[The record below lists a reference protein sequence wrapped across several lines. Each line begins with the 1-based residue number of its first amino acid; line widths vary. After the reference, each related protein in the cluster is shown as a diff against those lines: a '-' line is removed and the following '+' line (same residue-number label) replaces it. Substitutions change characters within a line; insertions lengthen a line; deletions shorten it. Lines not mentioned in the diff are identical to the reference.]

1 MYKEMKVYLLLCVVL
16 FAFVL
21 AGCSGSGKSDIKT
34 EDPDKAFDI
43 AKVSYDKKDY
53 VQAIEDF
60 SLIKVK
66 FSGTSISDKA
76 QYYLGLSYLK
86 QQEYILA
93 AYEFEY
99 LLKNYATS
107 KYATEG
113 RFQLAM
119 CYFGMSPKWPL
130 DQTYTRQAITEFKNF
145 LELFPTDKNAPE
157 AEAKIKELRN
167 KLALKE
173 LKAAELY
180 NTMENYKAATLYY
193 DNVVNEYYDTDY
205 ADDALYG
212 KIKTL
217 ITRKKYALAKTE
229 IERFETKF
237 PGSNLLL
244 KVKSLINTIPSE

>member
-1 MYKEMKVYLLLCVVL
+1 MNKEMKVYLLLCVV
-16 FAFVL
+16 VL
-21 AGCSGSGKSDIKT
+21 AVLISGCSGSGKSNINT
-34 EDPDKAFDI
+34 EDPDKAFEI
-43 AKVSYDKKDY
+43 AKTNFDKKDY

-76 QYYLGLSYLK
+76 QYFLGMSYLLQK
-86 QQEYILA
+86 EYILA
-93 AYEFEY
+93 AYEYEY
-99 LLKNYATS
+99 LLKNYGTS
-107 KYATEG
+107 KYAADG

-119 CYFGMSPKWPL
+119 CYFGLSPKYAL
-130 DQTYTRQAITEFKNF
+130 DQLYTHQAIAEFKNF
-145 LELFPTDKNAPE
+145 LELYPTDKNSPE

-180 NTMENYKAATLYY
+180 NTMNDNKAATLYY
-193 DNVVNEYYDTDY
+193 ENIVNEYFDTDY

-212 KIKTL
+212 KIKVL
-217 ITRKKYALAKTE
+217 IERKKYDDAKKE

-237 PGSNLLL
+237 AGSNLLG
-244 KVKSLINTIPSE
+244 KVKNLKNTLPL

>member
-1 MYKEMKVYLLLCVVL
+1 MKIYLSLCVIL
-16 FAFVL
+16 LAFIV

-34 EDPDKAFDI
+34 EDPEKAFDI
-43 AKVSYDKKDY
+43 AKANYDKKDY

-66 FSGTSISDKA
+66 FSGTNISDKA
-76 QYYLGLSYLK
+76 QFFLGMSYLK

-107 KYATEG
+107 KYSTDG
-113 RFQLAM
+113 RFNLAM
-119 CYFGMSPKWPL
+119 CYFGMSPKWSL
-130 DQTYTRQAITEFKNF
+130 DQTYTHQAITEFKNF

-157 AEAKIKELRN
+157 AEAKIKELRS

-180 NTMENYKAATLYY
+180 FTMENYKAATLYY
-193 DNVVNEYYDTDY
+193 ENVVNEYFDTEY

-212 KIKTL
+212 KIKSL
-217 ITRKKYALAKTE
+217 ITRKKYDLAKAD

-237 PGSNLLL
+237 ATSNLLV
-244 KVKSLINTIPSE
+244 KVKNLKSTLPL